1 MSRAVCIGS
10 QYSTNPLDDV
20 KTYREGVAT
29 NVVGAD
35 GEIGDLQVLDA
46 VDVESFIQDAVL
58 DDIVAL
64 LGSHTTGTQRVPG
77 GLAMSRHPL
86 LNMCNVLKF
95 SSALSAYNIDE
106 SHLTS
111 FVYFSGSYVTCW
123 LELTRLGMAGLPLST
138 GIVQLPC

>member
-1 MSRAVCIGS
+1 M
-10 QYSTNPLDDV
+10 

-29 NVVGAD
+29 NVVRAD

-46 VDVESFIQDAVL
+46 VNIESFIQHAVL
-58 DDIVAL
+58 DDIVAI

-86 LNMCNVLKF
+86 FNVCKVLKF
-95 SSALSAYNIDE
+95 SSALSAYTIDE
-106 SHLTS
+106 GHLTS
-111 FVYFSGSYVTCW
+111 FVYFSGSYVICW
-123 LELTRLGMAGLPLST
+123 LEFTRLGMEGLPPST